1 MRRLLLTL
9 YIIYSSINLF
19 SQNLKYLD
27 YYISPNGDTIFS
39 DNLSEIRV
47 FDFNNNDEIKYYLLL
62 KRKVKKVFPYALKA
76 KEILIEIEKSSAQI
90 NKKRK
95 RRKFIRKKVN
105 EIKKEY
111 EESLK
116 KLTMSEGKILV
127 KLIYRET
134 SLSTYSI
141 VKSYRGRFN
150 AFFWQTMAKLWNNDL
165 KTIYDPINIR
175 EDFFIE
181 NIISE
186 EKLDLQKSL

>member
-1 MRRLLLTL
+1 MRQLLLTL
-9 YIIYSSINLF
+9 YLIYSSIFLF
-19 SQNLKYLD
+19 SQNIKYLD
-27 YYISPNGDTIFS
+27 YDVLLNGDTILS

-47 FDFNNNDEIKYYLLL
+47 FDFNTNDEIKYYLLL

-76 KEILIEIEKSSAQI
+76 KEILIEIEKSSIQI
-90 NKKRK
+90 KRKRK

-127 KLIYRET
+127 KLINRET

-150 AFFWQTMAKLWNNDL
+150 AFFWQTMAKLWKNDL

>member
-1 MRRLLLTL
+1 MRRLLLAL

-27 YYISPNGDTIFS
+27 YDISSYGDTILS

-76 KEILIEIEKSSAQI
+76 KEILIEIEKSSVQI
-90 NKKRK
+90 NRKRK

-105 EIKKEY
+105 EIKKEH

>member
-1 MRRLLLTL
+1 MRESLLVLCL
-9 YIIYSSINLF
+9 ICISLSVF

-27 YYISPNGDTIFS
+27 YDVLSNGDTIFS
-39 DNLSEIRV
+39 DDLNEILV
-47 FDFNNNDEIKYYLLL
+47 FDFNNDDEKRYYILL

-76 KEILIEIEKSSAQI
+76 KKILSEIEDSSLQI
-90 NKKRK
+90 KRKRK

-105 EIKKEY
+105 EIKKNY

-116 KLTMSEGKILV
+116 ELTMSEGRILV

-134 SLSTYSI
+134 SLTTYNI

-165 KTIYDPINIR
+165 KTIYDPSAVR
-175 EDFFIE
+175 EDYLIE
-181 NIISE
+181 NIINE
-186 EKLDLQKSL
+186 EKLYLQKSL

>member
-1 MRRLLLTL
+1 VRRLLLTL

-27 YYISPNGDTIFS
+27 YDISSYGDTILS

-76 KEILIEIEKSSAQI
+76 KEILIEIEKSSVQI
-90 NKKRK
+90 NRKRK

-105 EIKKEY
+105 EIKKEH